1 MIERAADILVG
12 ASKANSALLHT
23 GFDAPPG
30 SLELACIRAG
40 YAEYLAI
47 RERLNLP
54 LLETGAAVVAWS
66 EDDLPRL
73 EGIDAQTRANGVADS
88 WCSAGPS
95 CWPASHI
102 CLRRMPRGPA
112 CARASM

>member
-1 MIERAADILVG
+1 MIERAADILAG

-30 SLELACIRAG
+30 SLELLCMREG

-54 LLETGAAVVAWS
+54 LLETGAVVVAWTRGR
-66 EDDLPRL
+66 PRP
-73 EGIDAQTRANGVADS
+73 
-88 WCSAGPS
+88 AGGDRG
-95 CWPASHI
+95 AGARQ
-102 CLRRMPRGPA
+102 RRRRT
-112 CARASM
+112 CAA